1 MTDADV
7 DGSHIR
13 TLLLTFLFRQ
23 MPALLERGYIYIAQP
38 PLYKV
43 KAKKR
48 ELYLKDDPAL
58 REHLLAI
65 ALDDTRVSANN
76 VTLEGDDLRTLAHE
90 YYATTAMLDR
100 LSQYYDARVLSA
112 LASISPVTP
121 EDFSSKAALQP
132 IAEELEQQLS
142 GVPIEAGR
150 YKISATL
157 NDDSPDMGLG
167 LEIELYRHGLT
178 HFSRLESGFFD
189 SPEYRT
195 LVAYGA
201 RISVFDGQALTM
213 TRGEK
218 STEVAYFKDGLEWL
232 MSEARKGLYIQRYKG
247 LGEMNPGQLWE
258 TTMDPER
265 RRLAQVTLEDGVSA
279 DETFT
284 MLMGDHVEPRRQF
297 IEQNAFN
304 VSNLDV

>member
-23 MPALLERGYIYIAQP
+23 MPSLLERGYVYIAQP

-58 REHLLAI
+58 REHLLTI
-65 ALDDTRVSANN
+65 ALDGTSVSANE
-76 VTLEGDDLRTLAHE
+76 VSLEGEELRTLAHE
-90 YYATTAMLDR
+90 FYATTAMLER
-100 LSQYYDARVLSA
+100 LSQHYDALVLDA
-112 LASISPVTP
+112 LARIQPINR
-121 EDFSSKAALQP
+121 EDFNDENALQHV
-132 IAEELEQQLS
+132 AKELEKQLS
-142 GVPIEAGR
+142 DVPIESGR
-150 YKISATL
+150 YQIRPARNEESGVL
-157 NDDSPDMGLG
+157 E

-178 HFSRLESGFFD
+178 HFSRLEPAFFE

-201 RISVFDGQALTM
+201 RIAVFEGEPLIMQH
-213 TRGEK
+213 GEK
-218 STEVAYFKDGLEWL
+218 TQEVAQFKEGLEWL
-232 MSEARKGLYIQRYKG
+232 MAEARKGLYIQRYKG
-247 LGEMNPGQLWE
+247 LGEMNPDQLWE
-258 TTMDPER
+258 TTMDPHS

-284 MLMGDHVEPRRQF
+284 ILMGDQVEPRREF